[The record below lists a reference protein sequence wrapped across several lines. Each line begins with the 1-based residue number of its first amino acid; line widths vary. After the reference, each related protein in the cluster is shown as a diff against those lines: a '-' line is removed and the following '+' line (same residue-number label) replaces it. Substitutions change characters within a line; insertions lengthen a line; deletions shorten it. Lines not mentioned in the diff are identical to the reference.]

1 MSIRTRVAISLSRIA
16 ILFAKSC
23 RQSLQRKIAE
33 GNQKFTRI
41 HEERRDAERRASAE
55 RERKVDEAVRQ
66 AEIQKEQAAKIADS
80 KGHKLIEKASHI
92 RAALYELDQVTG
104 VQL

>member
-1 MSIRTRVAISLSRIA
+1 MSIRTRIAISLNRFA

-41 HEERRDAERRASAE
+41 HVERRDAQRRAEAE
-55 RERKVDEAVRQ
+55 RIRKIDEAAKQ
-66 AEIQKEQAAKIADS
+66 AEIQKEKADKIAAAQEL
-80 KGHKLIEKASHI
+80 KLEDKSSQYY
-92 RAALYELDQVTG
+92 AALHELEQGTG
-104 VQL
+104 IKL

>member
-1 MSIRTRVAISLSRIA
+1 MSIRTRIAISLNRVA

-41 HEERRDAERRASAE
+41 HQERRDAQQRAEAE
-55 RERKVDEAVRQ
+55 RIRKIDEAAKQ
-66 AEIQKEQAAKIADS
+66 AAIQKEQADKIAAAQEL
-80 KGHKLIEKASHI
+80 KLADKSSQYYASLH
-92 RAALYELDQVTG
+92 ELEQGTG
-104 VQL
+104 IKL